1 MGPVINPE
9 GNPLVRHTLTSGT
22 RAAGAALLSS
32 AVAAFVL
39 ATATATGMLGTL
51 GTEHHAPSSTEQGP
65 SSSVDAG
72 VLGDSA
78 QGHPASTPVSVSAS
92 GVQTPL
98 ASEGST
104 VALRGTLAGGTGTIL
119 TSTPEGN
126 TLTPA
131 IVGLLSRQGV
141 PPAAYRAAEG
151 GYDVQ
156 GTHDDQGNNDG
167 GDVSWA
173 ELQPVAG
180 GPIASNNAI
189 DQAITDVDAWNAAN
203 PAHPELL
210 KVRIVV
216 GIHSPAWALNLGGPC
231 FQVTDPNSN
240 VSACCPRFWTSAFT
254 AAYYQFE
261 AELAA
266 KYDGNAAIGEI
277 VMAKNTTVYNES
289 LIRQTASPATVAA
302 LMAAGYTTALDEQ
315 EQLQDIVS
323 LGTYWKH
330 THVGFAFNPYQTASP
345 NTEDEAFTEKMIT
358 TGRNAL
364 GAQLVIE
371 NNSLR
376 EGYLAGTGNYQTM
389 YAFMVQVGGPIAFQT
404 STLGRTGTLSTVLN
418 GAIGLAAG
426 SVELPSGYQ
435 TVLTPAQVAAIT
447 AGLA

>member
-1 MGPVINPE
+1 VPPCTT
-9 GNPLVRHTLTSGT
+9 RH
-22 RAAGAALLSS
+22 AGW
-32 AVAAFVL
+32 
-39 ATATATGMLGTL
+39 
-51 GTEHHAPSSTEQGP
+51 APP
-65 SSSVDAG
+65 RH
-72 VLGDSA
+72 LF
-78 QGHPASTPVSVSAS
+78 
-92 GVQTPL
+92 
-98 ASEGST
+98 GS
-104 VALRGTLAGGTGTIL
+104 LAGGSGTIL

-126 TLTPA
+126 ALTPA
-131 IVGLLSRQGV
+131 IAGLLSRQGV
-141 PPAAYRAAEG
+141 PPSAYRAAEG

-180 GPIASNNAI
+180 GPIAGNNAI
-189 DQAITDVDAWNAAN
+189 DQAITDVNGWNAAN

-261 AELAA
+261 AEFAA
-266 KYDGNAAIGEI
+266 EYDGNLAIGEI

-302 LMAAGYTTALDEQ
+302 LMAAGYTT
-315 EQLQDIVS
+315 
-323 LGTYWKH
+323 
-330 THVGFAFNPYQTASP
+330 
-345 NTEDEAFTEKMIT
+345 
-358 TGRNAL
+358 GRDAL
-364 GAQLVIE
+364 GAQLVLE

-376 EGYLAGTGNYQTM
+376 EGYLAGNGNYQSM

-418 GAIGLAAG
+418 GAIGLSAG